1 MRHRLHGRGFSRK
14 SAHRKA
20 MFENLAA
27 ALIKHEQ
34 IKTTLPKAKDLRPI
48 VERLITLGKHG
59 GLANRRRAIAW
70 RRACSPPFFPSV
82 ISRSTIGRKSLAL
95 GSVVR
100 ICSCFKSAAARF
112 SNIAFLWA
120 EVRLKPRW
128 LIRWRM
134 VSSPPRR
141 ASRPA

>member
-1 MRHRLHGRGFSRK
+1 
-14 SAHRKA
+14 
-20 MFENLAA
+20 
-27 ALIKHEQ
+27 
-34 IKTTLPKAKDLRPI
+34 
-48 VERLITLGKHG
+48 
-59 GLANRRRAIAW
+59 
-70 RRACSPPFFPSV
+70 PPFLPSV

-100 ICSCFKSAAARF
+100 ICSCLMRAAARF

-134 VSSPPRR
+134 TLSPEPLSNPETVIPGLDPGIHVDGRVKAGHDEKR
-141 ASRPA
+141 KDDQTLI